1 MQDDI
6 DLKELECSICI
17 EVKDGEIHQYTH
29 ATGDKYVGAWK
40 DGLKHGQG
48 TYTYA
53 DGRKYVGEYKDD
65 VPHGFGTGFS
75 ADGAAEYQGEWANG
89 EPYK

>member
-1 MQDDI
+1 MEGG
-6 DLKELECSICI
+6 KR
-17 EVKDGEIHQYTH
+17 
-29 ATGDKYVGAWK
+29 
-40 DGLKHGQG
+40 HGKG

-89 EPYK
+89 EPTVLA